1 MRRTLA
7 ISTIAVTCMALLGLS
22 GCSAPSDPEPQTT
35 AATSES
41 PSMEVVE
48 EETVSPVET
57 EVSESATPAEET
69 PAEETP
75 AADLSLANA
84 CLSLVEPLQEANLA
98 MLKVAET
105 TANDPQ
111 SAVDVWRAFS
121 VAFEDFGT
129 TAANPEVAAL
139 SAAVG
144 ENGHALTDVMEKVYV
159 ESDVSAMGEFTDAN
173 DAFFKSYQEL
183 LNLCGT
189 TE

>member
-7 ISTIAVTCMALLGLS
+7 ISTVAVTCMALLGLS

-35 AATSES
+35 AAISES
-41 PSMEVVE
+41 PSMENME
-48 EETVSPVET
+48 EETVNPVET
-57 EVSESATPAEET
+57 EVSESVS

-84 CLSLVEPLQEANLA
+84 CLSLVEPLQDANLA

-139 SAAVG
+139 STAVG

-159 ESDVSAMGEFTDAN
+159 ESDVSAMGDFTDAN